1 MRKSREGIGRL
12 GAVLSLCLALALSGI
27 PVSAEPKAG
36 TEKTETEK
44 MPDVPLTEHT
54 QAEAVEWLHHMVGR
68 SVDYDGAY
76 GAQCV
81 DFIKAYYAWLPICC
95 RTGSPAL
102 KMQIL
107 CPETF

>member
-44 MPDVPLTEHT
+44 MPD
-54 QAEAVEWLHHMVGR
+54 
-68 SVDYDGAY
+68 
-76 GAQCV
+76 
-81 DFIKAYYAWLPICC
+81 DFLEKILDRARMHIA
-95 RTGSPAL
+95 GL
-102 KMQIL
+102 K
-107 CPETF
+107 